1 MSAAMLEITVVIV
14 MSEDYSYD
22 VQENVDSAALACSGF
37 DMTCTDSAGRTIL
50 HIACQRSADVR
61 HGYEREIVRRIDPL

>member
-22 VQENVDSAALACSGF
+22 VQENVDSAALFEARVLVS
-37 DMTCTDSAGRTIL
+37 I
-50 HIACQRSADVR
+50 
-61 HGYEREIVRRIDPL
+61 